1 MKTIKELAELNNT
14 NTIEKA
20 IISGITD
27 GSIRSLSDVIRSF
40 NYGIKL
46 IGDTEICI
54 YTDKDVDLQQVM
66 NMPVSIDRRY
76 NILVLQDV

>member
-20 IISGITD
+20 LILGIPE
-27 GSIRSLSDVIRSF
+27 GSIRSLSDAIRSF
-40 NYGIKL
+40 KYGIKL

-54 YTDKDVDLQQVM
+54 YTNKDVDLQQVM

-76 NILVLQDV
+76 NILVLRNA

>member
-20 IISGITD
+20 IIL
-27 GSIRSLSDVIRSF
+27 GSPEGNIRSLSDRIRSF
-40 NYGIKL
+40 NYGIRL
-46 IGDTEICI
+46 IGDTEIWI
-54 YTDKDVDLQQVM
+54 YSDKDVDLQQVM
-66 NMPVSIDRRY
+66 NMPVDIDRRY

>member
-14 NTIEKA
+14 NTIQLGTTTDY
-20 IISGITD
+20 IPTHIRNLYSVIS
-27 GSIRSLSDVIRSF
+27 SF
-40 NYGIKL
+40 KYGIKL
-46 IGDTEICI
+46 IGDAEICI

-66 NMPVSIDRRY
+66 NMPVDIDRRY